1 MPHMEGV
8 SKEVMIFLS
17 SVATYNSS
25 HQKFGV
31 QFVTPDEQKIFVD
44 LIAHRMNMLNPF
56 DNPDIEYDFPLE
68 FPRTGGNT
76 HFESVKLGDLTEE
89 KRIEW
94 NLEDQVP
101 EGDTFPFLQ
110 MCLGKYRND
119 RGQDTLLHARQHEL
133 LQPNHADDFNSPEE
147 LFAAMKEMPEDLEIF
162 RAFQKTR
169 PTNWDEGKYGAWC
182 PRGAAS
188 RFFEISATPET
199 SSTFLQ

>member
-94 NLEDQVP
+94 TLENQVP

-133 LQPNHADDFNSPEE
+133 LQPNHADDFSSPEKHDDWAAKFFSVSNNTIDRPCDCTPGEE
-147 LFAAMKEMPEDLEIF
+147 L
-162 RAFQKTR
+162 
-169 PTNWDEGKYGAWC
+169 GKN
-182 PRGAAS
+182 PRYVPK
-188 RFFEISATPET
+188 FTVYQ
-199 SSTFLQ
+199 SSC